1 MFLNQK
7 NPNLYIRNNIEGT
20 KKLLSLVQAYSIKR
34 IIFSSSAAVYGDQEI
49 QPIKETATL
58 SPKVFTHIQKLSEE
72 LIQKQAKT
80 DKLKAISLRYFNPIG
95 AHEDCVIT
103 DNFEGINGNIMAM
116 LLRVATGLEEKLNIF
131 GGDYPTTDGT
141 GERDYIHINDIVDG
155 HFKALEKLEL
165 IDEYEVYNLGT
176 GSYASVLELIHT
188 LEKVN
193 GLQINY
199 QITSR
204 RSGDLA
210 RSYADPSKANAELNW
225 EARYNLE
232 TMCKDAWEAIK
243 MELIKLKDAA
253 INASKKAGEYLN
265 SQKDSKKEI
274 LSEIGRDIKLEID
287 QNTEKL
293 IRGDLQ
299 STGIEVL
306 GEEFGGGKP
315 ASLQWVIDPLDGTAN
330 YFRGLDQCCV
340 SIALLDRSEAVIGI
354 IYNFN
359 TNEIYSAVK
368 GHGAF
373 LNDLPIKVSDI
384 TEKNK
389 ASLTTGFPASESL
402 ESSMEFLEGLKE
414 WKKIRMFGSA
424 ALSCAYVA
432 SGKCDFYAEK
442 GVYLWDF
449 AAGICLVQ
457 EAGGNVKYE
466 SLDDQRYSVK
476 FSNNLL

>member
-1 MFLNQK
+1 
-7 NPNLYIRNNIEGT
+7 
-20 KKLLSLVQAYSIKR
+20 
-34 IIFSSSAAVYGDQEI
+34 
-49 QPIKETATL
+49 
-58 SPKVFTHIQKLSEE
+58 
-72 LIQKQAKT
+72 
-80 DKLKAISLRYFNPIG
+80 
-95 AHEDCVIT
+95 
-103 DNFEGINGNIMAM
+103 
-116 LLRVATGLEEKLNIF
+116 
-131 GGDYPTTDGT
+131 
-141 GERDYIHINDIVDG
+141 
-155 HFKALEKLEL
+155 
-165 IDEYEVYNLGT
+165 
-176 GSYASVLELIHT
+176 
-188 LEKVN
+188 
-193 GLQINY
+193 
-199 QITSR
+199 
-204 RSGDLA
+204 
-210 RSYADPSKANAELNW
+210 
-225 EARYNLE
+225 
-232 TMCKDAWEAIK
+232 

-315 ASLQWVIDPLDGTAN
+315 EGLQWVIDPLDGTAN
-330 YFRGLDQCCV
+330 YFRGLDQCCI
-340 SIALLDRSEAVIGI
+340 SIALLDRSEALIGI

-384 TEKNK
+384 KEKNK